1 MVGDRSDT
9 RLDNVADNQPDN
21 NVSGGLARL
30 CGRVINR
37 GTISGY

>member
-1 MVGDRSDT
+1 MVADRNDVDA

-30 CGRVINR
+30 YPAVWARN
-37 GTISGY
+37 